1 MRYQEMIMKG
11 FCNFAWAV
19 GGVLLVV
26 LSASAVRAQYPPG
39 VKQILSDGK
48 PQPMQKLDGVIRVR
62 KDFGVVPMGPGLSQP
77 AVYPCFPFNVAVY
90 DASTLDQ
97 KKKPLAISEGTKQ
110 GRDDGDY
117 YTCKYEVT
125 VPANK
130 ALYAIPVMGGV
141 LLLPKEDDM
150 PMYITDAWIG
160 GTNNKPPRGYE
171 RGFVGKY
178 VTLGPVHATYLRF
191 DLSYARVDPN

>member
-1 MRYQEMIMKG
+1 MKG
-11 FCNFAWAV
+11 FGNFVWAV
-19 GGVLLVV
+19 CGVVLLAV
-26 LSASAVRAQYPPG
+26 SASTVRAQYPPG
-39 VKQILSDGK
+39 VKQILSDKK
-48 PQPMQKLDGVIRVR
+48 PQPMQTLDGVIRVR
-62 KDFGVVPMGPGLSQP
+62 KDFGVAPMGPGLSQP
-77 AVYPCFPFNVAVY
+77 AVYPCAPFFVQVY

-97 KKKPLAISEGTKQ
+97 KKKPLAFTDSLMEQ

-117 YTCKYEVT
+117 YTCKYKLS
-125 VPANK
+125 VPAGK
-130 ALYAIPVMGGV
+130 GLYVTAAMNPF
-141 LLLPKEDDM
+141 

-178 VTLGPVHATYLRF
+178 VTLGTVHATYLRF